1 MEQPLPQHVVN
12 SLPGNVHGQIA
23 QVGSVH
29 GGITFNYHAS
39 QSPDQVSRRP
49 DQVPRPPHRFV
60 NREWALAEL
69 DGVLADAEDVRG
81 CPIGVFS
88 GLPGIGKSAA
98 ARQWAHRHQER
109 FPGGQFYVDFGAL
122 SGGAGGDVSE
132 ALAMCLRGLGVY
144 DPYLPARLADRAALY
159 RTLSADRRMLVVL
172 DDVSQ
177 PAQVTALLP
186 QGVGSAVLATSTWRL
201 GELALD
207 GATLLHLDVLDRD
220 SSLELL
226 AALCEQR
233 RVDAEPD
240 AAGELV
246 GLCGGLPMAL
256 RLCAARLMTHRRLTI
271 GALVDELADEQ
282 SRFARIAASAGREER
297 TMAAALELVY
307 RDLPDT
313 AAKVYRILGCL
324 PNQAFDTALT
334 ALVSGHSREAAQEA
348 LDTLEA
354 ASLLTGSEDG
364 RYTVHGLVRLHA
376 RDMSRRL
383 DPPGTEREVVR
394 LASGHYRALALL
406 ADLAVRAD
414 RLRITEPTEVLGS
427 GARDPESSGNG
438 PFESS
443 GNSRQD
449 ALDWLEAERGDIL
462 AVLRAAATF
471 GFDRHTWQLTEAFT
485 VLFLHHRHVADWRE
499 SLELGAAAANRD
511 GQPAAEARLRS
522 LLSRP
527 LLDLGRDD
535 EAREHLET
543 ADRLAVESGRIDLQ
557 ASVQE
562 FLGRYW
568 DRHDP
573 ARAADAYRASLALN
587 LQAGEGRGAALARY
601 FLGCAQSVGGDHVAA
616 LAGLAEARAGLLA
629 RGDARMAA
637 RVLADLGRTKARRGD
652 RAGAVT
658 DLRQAVTDLR
668 AEGASHYE
676 ARALEDLADLLD
688 DPAETRDCLRRALAV
703 YEEGGSPHAAEV
715 LSRLTSG

>member
-1 MEQPLPQHVVN
+1 M
-12 SLPGNVHGQIA
+12 GN
-23 QVGSVH
+23 VH
-29 GGITFNYHAS
+29 GGITFNYHSAP
-39 QSPDQVSRRP
+39 SPDRVPRRP

-69 DGVLADAEDVRG
+69 DGALAGTEDTRG

-88 GLPGIGKSAA
+88 GLPGIGKTAA
-98 ARQWAHRHQER
+98 ARQWAHRHRER

-122 SGGAGGDVSE
+122 GGGAGGDVSE

-172 DDVSQ
+172 DDVSH

-186 QGVGSAVLATSTWRL
+186 QGAGSAVLATSTWRL

-207 GATLLHLDVLDRD
+207 GAALLHLDVLDRD

-226 AALCEQR
+226 AVLCGER
-233 RVDAEPD
+233 RVDAEPE
-240 AAGELV
+240 AAAELI
-246 GLCGGLPMAL
+246 GLCGGLPMAV

-271 GALVDELADEQ
+271 GALVGELADEQ
-282 SRFARIAASAGREER
+282 GRLGRIAMSPGREER

-307 RDLPDT
+307 RDLSDT
-313 AAKVYRILGCL
+313 AATVYRAVGCL
-324 PNQAFDTALT
+324 PNRAFDTALV
-334 ALVSGHSREAAQEA
+334 ALTSGYPRESAQEA

-354 ASLLTGSEDG
+354 ASLLTGTEDG
-364 RYTVHGLVRLHA
+364 RYSVHGLVRLHA
-376 RDMSRRL
+376 REMSRRL
-383 DPPGTEREVVR
+383 DPPGTEREVVCR
-394 LASGHYRALALL
+394 VSGHYRALALL

-414 RLRITEPTEVLGS
+414 RLRITEPAEVLGTGVP
-427 GARDPESSGNG
+427 GAEGNGAG
-438 PFESS
+438 PFETADSP
-443 GNSRQD
+443 RQD
-449 ALDWLEAERGDIL
+449 ALDWLEAERGDVL
-462 AVLRAAATF
+462 AVLRAAAAF
-471 GFDRHTWQLTEAFT
+471 GFDRQAWQLAEAFT

-499 SLELGAAAANRD
+499 SLELGAAAAKRD

-535 EAREHLET
+535 EAREHLEA
-543 ADRLAVESGRIDLQ
+543 ADQLAVESGHIVLQ

-601 FLGCAQSVGGDHVAA
+601 FLGCAQSVGGDHAAA
-616 LAGLAEARAGLLA
+616 LAALAEAREDLLA

-637 RVLADLGRTKARRGD
+637 RVLADLGRTRARLGD
-652 RAGAVT
+652 PAGAVA

-668 AEGASHYE
+668 GEGASHYE

-688 DPAETRDCLRRALAV
+688 DPAEVRDCLHRALAV
-703 YEEGGSPHAAEV
+703 YEEGGSPRAAEV
-715 LSRLTSG
+715 LSRLAGD